1 MQRYQNLSSFFPP
14 SKEKKNIIWRN
25 NKKKKRKSIL
35 SAPLEGKF
43 SALWSQKERIS
54 QRNNKNDDN
63 CVSSIEERKMNYFMA
78 SGCIW
83 KVGLQGILE
92 RNFISEWCVI
102 LSPCPSIRPKRIHS
116 LQTGVDIHTTLF
128 LSLSNFNI
136 SMDPKFTTCTT
147 RHMSISSWENKF
159 FTHCWNPYLEQ
170 TQHPLSTWAFWEK
183 SVLLSGSTFSIYIH
197 PHGIISSWG
206 GHCHT
211 VEANV
216 LAGFYLASL
225 SLQSQ
230 LNQKA
235 SGVFCYSQSISM
247 ADTNFS

>member
-1 MQRYQNLSSFFPP
+1 MRSL
-14 SKEKKNIIWRN
+14 
-25 NKKKKRKSIL
+25 
-35 SAPLEGKF
+35 
-43 SALWSQKERIS
+43 
-54 QRNNKNDDN
+54 
-63 CVSSIEERKMNYFMA
+63 EERKMNYFMA

-116 LQTGVDIHTTLF
+116 F
-128 LSLSNFNI
+128 SFSLSNFSI

-147 RHMSISSWENKF
+147 RHMSISSWENEF
-159 FTHCWNPYLEQ
+159 FTHCWNPYPEQ
-170 TQHPLSTWAFWEK
+170 TQHPLRTWAFWVK
-183 SVLLSGSTFSIYIH
+183 SVLLPGSTLSIYIH
-197 PHGIISSWG
+197 PHGIVSSWG

-235 SGVFCYSQSISM
+235 SGGFLLLSVNQYGRYQLFI
-247 ADTNFS
+247 TNCSKGGSHCMGFPLSAALPPPT